1 MKKRGKGLSIK
12 INLTNRWLYSLIA
25 IGILAIIG
33 VGVYALTPGIK
44 PNPGHLASE
53 MAPPT
58 PCSSGQFLK
67 FDGTN
72 WVCSSSGS
80 IEFPLTK
87 NIIVP
92 IYQNFYYSIAQ
103 TSAPTWGRG
112 YVQAPATPG
121 YSWIGTQG
129 LTLPPGARITGV
141 TAYLNYLT
149 NFRIMVKPRD
159 VQSSFNYKNGDAAN
173 GAENLGVSGSS
184 AFGLYSG
191 PLNVI
196 IGDNEITEFSFYLAS
211 GQPSEIRFIM
221 LTYEVPEIKSLR

>member
-1 MKKRGKGLSIK
+1 MKKRGLSIK
-12 INLTNRWLYSLIA
+12 INLTNRWLYTLIA

-33 VGVYALTPGIK
+33 VGVYALTPGVA
-44 PNPGHLASE
+44 PNPGHLASD

-58 PCSSGQFLK
+58 PCAANQFLK

-92 IYQNFYYSIAQ
+92 IYQNFYYTIQQ
-103 TSAPTWGRG
+103 TAAPTWGRG
-112 YVQAPATPG
+112 YVQAPTTSG
-121 YSWIGTQG
+121 YAWVGTQG
-129 LTLPPGARITGV
+129 LMLPPGARITGV
-141 TAYLNYLT
+141 TAYLNYYT
-149 NFRIMVKPRD
+149 NFRILVKPRD

-173 GAENLGVSGSS
+173 GAESLGVSGSS

-191 PLNVI
+191 PLDVT
-196 IGDNEITEFSFYLAS
+196 IGENEMTEFSFYLAS